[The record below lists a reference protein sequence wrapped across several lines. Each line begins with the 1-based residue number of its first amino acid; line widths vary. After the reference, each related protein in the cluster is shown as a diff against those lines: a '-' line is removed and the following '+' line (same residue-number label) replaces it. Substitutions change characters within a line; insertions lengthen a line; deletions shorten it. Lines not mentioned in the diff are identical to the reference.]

1 MDGNSFWVEEFKD
14 QSPFSLKRKRN
25 VRIKKLEFVG
35 WGSRPLIEFLQSIGK
50 DTSRTYSQQEA
61 TMIVTEY
68 INSNNLLHPQKKKR
82 VMCDARLYSLFG
94 KKSIPLNK
102 IYNLLEVHFSENH
115 DESEDEPSNSS
126 EEEDILIAS
135 KGRKSTGSPKK
146 KVPVVPK
153 SCFAAVI
160 AENIKLV
167 YLKRRLV
174 QDLLKTPESFLD
186 KIVGSFVRVKSDPND
201 YFQKNSHQLQQVEG
215 VKKVPATSDA
225 AFETHLQLSNLMKD
239 IPISSLSDD
248 DFYEEECEDLRER
261 IKAGL
266 LKRPTVLEF
275 ESKAQVLHK
284 DITKHWIEREIRLLQ
299 KRIDHANEK
308 GWRKQ
313 YPFICLKALL
323 LKHVASSGVFRQS
336 LQNYASGC
344 WGLSVK
350 AKSLLY
356 LLILL
361 MNLTV
366 SLTYFRVTLFE
377 FLEKKQL
384 LQSKKEQDRLFSM
397 MPKVVAE
404 ELEPEVKTVDAPEE
418 NEVEQESE
426 NDCSPKSTPNG
437 ATDSSGA
444 GDTVIP
450 SDRIFVSGDA
460 FIADGNGD
468 TVERIFVSEDASI
481 ADGNDQHIDMAQEQ
495 RDTTISVTA
504 ERSGAMPVVPSGE
517 DCVTQQ
523 VQAQV
528 AVQPEVI
535 ELSDDD
541 SDVEDQKYGKQSNDV
556 NPEVDMWYY
565 LDPHGNIQG
574 PFPLTMM
581 KHWSDNGYF
590 APSFRVWKVGQ
601 SPKEAILWI
610 DVLANFSLSNAAP
623 HVVFQHQY

>member
-1 MDGNSFWVEEFKD
+1 MDGNSFWVEEYKD
-14 QSPFSLKRKRN
+14 ELPFSLKRKRS
-25 VRIKKLEFVG
+25 VRIKKLDFVG

-50 DTSRTYSQQEA
+50 DTSRTYSQQEV

-68 INSNNLLHPQKKKR
+68 INSNNLLQTKKKKR

-135 KGRKSTGSPKK
+135 NGRKSTGSPKK
-146 KVPVVPK
+146 KAPVVPK

-167 YLKRRLV
+167 YLKRSLV
-174 QDLLKTPESFLD
+174 HDLLKTPESFPE

-215 VKKVPATSDA
+215 VKKLPATSNA
-225 AFETHLQLSNLMKD
+225 AFEIHLQLSNLMKD

-248 DFYEEECEDLRER
+248 DFFEEECEDLRER

-266 LKRPTVLEF
+266 LKRPTFLEF

-284 DITKHWIEREIRLLQ
+284 DITKHWIEREIPMLQ

-313 YPFICLKALL
+313 YPFI
-323 LKHVASSGVFRQS
+323 
-336 LQNYASGC
+336 
-344 WGLSVK
+344 
-350 AKSLLY
+350 
-356 LLILL
+356 
-361 MNLTV
+361 
-366 SLTYFRVTLFE
+366 VTLFE

-384 LQSKKEQDRLFSM
+384 LQTKKEQDRLFST

-404 ELEPEVKTVDAPEE
+404 ELEPVVKTGDAPEE

-426 NDCSPKSTPNG
+426 NGFSPKSTPNG
-437 ATDSSGA
+437 ATDNCGA

-450 SDRIFVSGDA
+450 SNRIFVNGDA

-468 TVERIFVSEDASI
+468 TVIPSNRIFVSEDASI
-481 ADGNDQHIDMAQEQ
+481 ADGNDQHIDMTQEQ
-495 RDTTISVTA
+495 RDTIISVTA

-528 AVQPEVI
+528 VVQPAVI

-541 SDVEDQKYGKQSNDV
+541 SDVEDQKYDKQSNDV
-556 NPEVDMWYY
+556 NPEVDMWHY
-565 LDPHGNIQG
+565 LDPHGKIQG
-574 PFPLTMM
+574 PFPLIMM
-581 KHWSDNGYF
+581 KHWSDSGYF

-610 DVLANFSLSNAAP
+610 DVLGQFFSVKRSTTCRVLTP
-623 HVVFQHQY
+623 V

>member
-68 INSNNLLHPQKKKR
+68 IKSNNLLHPQKKKR

-174 QDLLKTPESFLD
+174 QDLLKTPESFQD

-225 AFETHLQLSNLMKD
+225 AFGIHLQLSNLMKD
-239 IPISSLSDD
+239 ISISSLSDD

-313 YPFICLKALL
+313 YPFI
-323 LKHVASSGVFRQS
+323 F
-336 LQNYASGC
+336 
-344 WGLSVK
+344 
-350 AKSLLY
+350 
-356 LLILL
+356 
-361 MNLTV
+361 
-366 SLTYFRVTLFE
+366 TLFE
-377 FLEKKQL
+377 FLEEKQL

-610 DVLANFSLSNAAP
+610 DVLANFPLSNAAP

>member
-1 MDGNSFWVEEFKD
+1 MDGNSFWVEEYKD
-14 QSPFSLKRKRN
+14 ELPFSLKRKRS
-25 VRIKKLEFVG
+25 VRIKKLDFVG

-50 DTSRTYSQQEA
+50 DTSRTYSQQEV

-68 INSNNLLHPQKKKR
+68 INSNNLLQTQKKKR
-82 VMCDARLYSLFG
+82 VMCDAQLYSLFG

-135 KGRKSTGSPKK
+135 NGRKSTGSPKK
-146 KVPVVPK
+146 KAPVVPK

-167 YLKRRLV
+167 YLKRSLV
-174 QDLLKTPESFLD
+174 HDLLKTPEIFQE

-215 VKKVPATSDA
+215 VKKVPATSNA
-225 AFETHLQLSNLMKD
+225 AFEIHLQLSNLMKD

-248 DFYEEECEDLRER
+248 DFYEVLGLRNSLSPLVFQSLTKPQFNLDLSRQEECEDLRER

-266 LKRPTVLEF
+266 LKRPTFLEF

-284 DITKHWIEREIRLLQ
+284 DITKHIATML
-299 KRIDHANEK
+299 
-308 GWRKQ
+308 
-313 YPFICLKALL
+313 FITILC
-323 LKHVASSGVFRQS
+323 HVYLFLTLSHVLIWQS

-344 WGLSVK
+344 WASSVK

-356 LLILL
+356 LL

-384 LQSKKEQDRLFSM
+384 LQTKKEQDRLFST

-404 ELEPEVKTVDAPEE
+404 ELEPVVKTGDVPEE

-426 NDCSPKSTPNG
+426 NGFSPKSTPNG
-437 ATDSSGA
+437 ATDNCGA

-450 SDRIFVSGDA
+450 SNRIFVNGDA

-468 TVERIFVSEDASI
+468 TVIPSNRIFVSEDASI

-495 RDTTISVTA
+495 RDTIISVTA

-517 DCVTQQ
+517 DGVTQQ

-541 SDVEDQKYGKQSNDV
+541 SDVEDQKYDKQSNDV
-556 NPEVDMWYY
+556 NPEVDMWHY
-565 LDPHGNIQG
+565 LDPHGKIQG
-574 PFPLTMM
+574 PFPLIMM
-581 KHWSDNGYF
+581 KHWSDSGYF

-610 DVLANFSLSNAAP
+610 DVLGQFFS
-623 HVVFQHQY
+623 VK